1 MNFFLKYK
9 QTQMCSG
16 AVANKTNLFIKNH
29 EKHWTIYISLYSFL
43 SKYFCL
49 LPFSHKDSVSL
60 VIV

>member
-29 EKHWTIYISLYSFL
+29 EKHWTIYISVAFYPSTFVYYRFPTKIQFL
-43 SKYFCL
+43 
-49 LPFSHKDSVSL
+49 
-60 VIV
+60 